1 MASRKPRTV
10 MYRRKREHKTSY
22 PKRLKLLLSGKK
34 RIVVRL
40 TNSRVIAQLVE
51 FTPKGDKILAGVD
64 SFALRKYGWKYS
76 CKNIPAAYLTGFL
89 LGRKAKDKKF
99 KDTSVLDTGLN
110 YPQHKGRIYAFLK
123 GALDAGI
130 SVPHGETDLFP
141 EEKKIEGQHVQEYGE
156 KIKGNKDVYERQ
168 FAQYLKS
175 NSAPENMAAAF
186 MQVKQKITG
195 QTKNE

>member
-10 MYRRKREHKTSY
+10 VYRRKREQKTSY

-51 FTPKGDKILAGVD
+51 FTPNGDKILVGVD

-99 KDTSVLDTGLN
+99 KDESVLDTGFN
-110 YPQHKGRIYAFLK
+110 SPQHKGRIYAFLK

-130 SVPHGETDLFP
+130 SVPHGEKDLFP
-141 EEKKIEGQHVQEYGE
+141 EDKKIQGQHVQEYGE
-156 KIKGNKDVYERQ
+156 KNQG
-168 FAQYLKS
+168 
-175 NSAPENMAAAF
+175 
-186 MQVKQKITG
+186 KQRCL
-195 QTKNE
+195 

>member
-1 MASRKPRTV
+1 M
-10 MYRRKREHKTSY
+10 
-22 PKRLKLLLSGKK
+22 
-34 RIVVRL
+34 
-40 TNSRVIAQLVE
+40 
-51 FTPKGDKILAGVD
+51 
-64 SFALRKYGWKYS
+64 
-76 CKNIPAAYLTGFL
+76 
-89 LGRKAKDKKF
+89 
-99 KDTSVLDTGLN
+99 DTGLN

-186 MQVKQKITG
+186 MQVKQKSRVKQKMNENVPEPVELSEMEEIKKEIETVPAPESSWKPKTALGRKLKTG
-195 QTKNE
+195 PLTT